1 MAEEV
6 ARAKVHHKGLAAFFA
21 LLCLLFLF
29 FMRPYLMLG
38 DGATARHIATGN
50 YMFGHLKIPTT
61 NYVWALNPDAPWTT
75 HELIGDLLL
84 AAAYQMGGLNGV
96 VVLGAVSIG
105 LAFYIVVS
113 AASRRGA
120 GLLFGSVTTLLA
132 LAACSLHWSAR
143 AHLFSYVMLAWLY
156 WLVYVSETSIKRRVF
171 NCFILFVL
179 WSNVHGSTILGLLLL
194 IYLLIEAG
202 IKRALKADVQETGVK
217 QAGLLLLSAA
227 VGSFFTVRGLG
238 LVSYVVNYFFHP
250 SIRNQSDE
258 WRSLDFSLGFA
269 VWTFLVLFA
278 ILITVWTFSPR
289 KPRLSEFLF
298 VLTLGFGGLYAM
310 RIIPYFAL
318 LAVPAAAYCWPALR
332 AQLADSNLWAPVKN
346 LLRTDADFDNDLRFG
361 RFLSISGGAIGLA
374 AALAFLTLPSFKL
387 PSFDKF
393 SLPVGAVAFLEQ
405 KNIHGLGFTRD
416 NWGGYVNLETTDK
429 IFLDDKTDFYPPEV
443 VNDYAALYL
452 TYPEWRKI
460 IDKYKFEYIMIPST
474 IPLTFLLSDDPHW
487 TKAYADD
494 TATIF
499 LHANGDAKLQ
509 QKSDEKPPPKPDE
522 KQQHEAS
529 GADSTAAPAKKSP

>member
-1 MAEEV
+1 MAEAVEG
-6 ARAKVHHKGLAAFFA
+6 AKRHHKGLAAFFA

-38 DGATARHIATGN
+38 DGATARHIATGD

-61 NYVWALNPDAPWTT
+61 NYVWALNPEAPWTT
-75 HELIGDLLL
+75 HELIGDILL
-84 AAAYQMGGLNGV
+84 AASYQLGGLNGV
-96 VVLGAVSIG
+96 VLLGASFIG
-105 LAFYIVVS
+105 LAFFIVVA

-171 NCFILFVL
+171 NCFVLFVL
-179 WSNVHGSTILGLLLL
+179 WSNIHGSTILGLLLL

-202 IKRALKADVQETGVK
+202 LKRALKAAVQETSIK
-217 QAGLLLLSAA
+217 QSVYMLLAA
-227 VGSFFTVRGLG
+227 VVGSFFTVRGLG

-269 VWTFLVLFA
+269 VWTYLVLFA
-278 ILITVWTFSPR
+278 ILITVWTYSPR

-298 VLTLGFGGLYAM
+298 LLTLGFGGLYAM

-318 LAVPAAAYCWPALR
+318 LAVPAAAYSWPALR
-332 AQLADSNLWAPVKN
+332 SQLEQSNLWTPVKK
-346 LLRTDADFDNDLRFG
+346 LLATDADFDNDLKFG
-361 RFLSISGGAIGLA
+361 RFLTYSGGIIGLA
-374 AALAFLTLPSFKL
+374 AALAFLILPSFKL

-393 SLPVGAVAFLEQ
+393 SLPVGAVSFLQ
-405 KNIHGLGFTRD
+405 ANDIHGMGFTRD
-416 NWGGYVNLETTDK
+416 NWGGYVNLQTSDK
-429 IFLDDKTDFYPPEV
+429 VFIDDKTDFYPANV
-443 VNDYAALYL
+443 VGDYAAIYL

-460 IDKYKFEYIMIPST
+460 VDKYKFAYIMIPSS
-474 IPLTFLLSDDPHW
+474 IPLTFLLSADPQW
-487 TKAYADD
+487 TKAYSDE

-499 LHANGDAKLQ
+499 LPAKGDAKGNAQ
-509 QKSDEKPPPKPDE
+509 GDEK
-522 KQQHEAS
+522 
-529 GADSTAAPAKKSP
+529 ADGTESTEAPAKKQP